1 MFSFFEKFSARERAL
16 FLLMIGFFG
25 IAGAYMLL
33 KSLGG
38 SGGDLDAEIDSYRQ
52 ALSALA
58 MAQSDIQERI
68 EQSHRLEELLTNN
81 SVQLHTFLERQ
92 CLETNVA
99 RPTQYSDNEVP
110 LRGEGGVGEGI
121 WERQTV
127 ADIASVSPLNL
138 SSLLNRIATTEEFVL
153 LKAIEIRPSRTGGDT
168 YRVRITVATYE
179 RRDGD
184 S

>member
-1 MFSFFEKFSARERAL
+1 
-16 FLLMIGFFG
+16 
-25 IAGAYMLL
+25 
-33 KSLGG
+33 
-38 SGGDLDAEIDSYRQ
+38 
-52 ALSALA
+52 
-58 MAQSDIQERI
+58 
-68 EQSHRLEELLTNN
+68 
-81 SVQLHTFLERQ
+81 
-92 CLETNVA
+92 VA